1 VGQTPTSISR
11 MSRGG
16 HPTRMP
22 LMSALGQKR
31 TLDQVRVMSALPP
44 KADIAWRQL
53 DVRFVPKADVRA
65 DPHRPKVQELTC
77 NTCARLHFAWLKLLV
92 VVRRIASR
100 LARVPRRSR
109 YGRFQTNP
117 PFQTTSVG
125 VHGCPTHV

>member
-1 VGQTPTSISR
+1 VYRASVKN
-11 MSRGG
+11 GG
-16 HPTRMP
+16 I
-22 LMSALGQKR
+22 LGQKQ
-31 TLDQVRVMSALPP
+31 TSDIISAMSALPP
-44 KADIAWRQL
+44 KADIDGRRL
-53 DVRFVPKADVRA
+53 HVRFVPKADVRA

-100 LARVPRRSR
+100 LAHVPRRSR

>member
-1 VGQTPTSISR
+1 
-11 MSRGG
+11 
-16 HPTRMP
+16 
-22 LMSALGQKR
+22 
-31 TLDQVRVMSALPP
+31 MSALPP
-44 KADIAWRQL
+44 KADIRQHDL